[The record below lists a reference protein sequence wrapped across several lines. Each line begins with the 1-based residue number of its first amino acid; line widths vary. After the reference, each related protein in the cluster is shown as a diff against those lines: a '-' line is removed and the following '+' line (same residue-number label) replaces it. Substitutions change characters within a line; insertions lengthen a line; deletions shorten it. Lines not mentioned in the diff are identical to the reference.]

1 MQPQE
6 VQHPDQPMPPVSE
19 FFERE
24 DGDDSD
30 EDEDIVM
37 GGVTQDYKC
46 PLSLTIMVD
55 PLTSYVLLT
64 PISSPYSA
72 ANTVSRK
79 TCGHSFSSEA
89 IRQYLGNSL
98 TNRKKCP
105 TTGCNKVISL
115 DDFRADRELAKKARE
130 AARRERMREEEEG
143 SGGEEIID

>member
-55 PLTSYVLLT
+55 PLTSYVPSLPPPPCSFLAPPTSSSDSNFTSTLILT
-64 PISSPYSA
+64 
-72 ANTVSRK
+72 
-79 TCGHSFSSEA
+79 
-89 IRQYLGNSL
+89 
-98 TNRKKCP
+98 
-105 TTGCNKVISL
+105 
-115 DDFRADRELAKKARE
+115 D
-130 AARRERMREEEEG
+130 
-143 SGGEEIID
+143 

>member
-1 MQPQE
+1 M
-6 VQHPDQPMPPVSE
+6 SA
-19 FFERE
+19 
-24 DGDDSD
+24 
-30 EDEDIVM
+30 
-37 GGVTQDYKC
+37 
-46 PLSLTIMVD
+46 LTHHHGR
-55 PLTSYVLLT
+55 
-64 PISSPYSA
+64 SPYIVCFLTHSVFQPDS
-72 ANTVSRK
+72 NTDRMYRK